1 MLNFILIMDKNN
13 KNKTAETLEDIV
25 FENRNKEYGAYDL
38 RKKFQRYL
46 LIGFLIS
53 FLAVSSGIAVP
64 FIKAFMAKK
73 RNVVLIKETV
83 AELQNVKTAKDAP
96 PPPPP
101 PPPPPAMEQQVK
113 YAPPVVVEE
122 AQEDV
127 QLAIVDDLK
136 DNLSNE
142 PVPETIDVV
151 AAPEDQVIVEDEP
164 AFVFVEEAA
173 TFQGGSL
180 ETFRDWVQKNLVYP
194 PVAVENG
201 IFGRVTVQFAVNSR
215 GEVVDV
221 KILRGV
227 DPSLDKETIR
237 VIISSP
243 KWGAAKQGGRA
254 VKQQFV
260 MPVIFQLQ

>member
-1 MLNFILIMDKNN
+1 MAKKADVYK
-13 KNKTAETLEDIV
+13 AETIV
-25 FENRNKEYGAYDL
+25 DMLFENRNREYGSYYL
-38 RKKFQRYL
+38 RKKYQKYL

-53 FLAVSSGIAVP
+53 LLGVSSGVAVP
-64 FIKAFMAKK
+64 FIKAYMN
-73 RNVVLIKETV
+73 RESRVVLVKETV
-83 AELQNVKTAKDAP
+83 AELQSVRQEEEI

-101 PPPPPAMEQQVK
+101 PPPPPAEMEQQVK
-113 YAPPVVVEE
+113 YQAPVVVDS
-122 AQEDV
+122 ATEDV
-127 QLAIVDDLK
+127 QLAIVDDVK
-136 DNLSNE
+136 ETLSNE
-142 PVPETIDVV
+142 PVPENIEVV
-151 AAPEDQVIVEDEP
+151 VDEEPVIVEEEP
-164 AFVFVEEAA
+164 AFVFVEEQA
-173 TFQGGSL
+173 TFQGGDVG
-180 ETFRDWVQKNLVYP
+180 TFREWVQKNLVYP

-237 VIISSP
+237 VIQSSP

-260 MPVIFQLQ
+260 IPVIFMLQ

>member
-1 MLNFILIMDKNN
+1 MSKNN
-13 KNKTAETLEDIV
+13 SESAVTLVDIV
-25 FENRNKEYGAYDL
+25 FENRNKEYGSYDL
-38 RKKFQRYL
+38 RKKL
-46 LIGFLIS
+46 NKSLTIGFIVS
-53 FLAVSSGIAVP
+53 FIVIVAIVAVP
-64 FIKAFMAKK
+64 FIKALTTDDET
-73 RNVVLIKETV
+73 VVLVKETV
-83 AELQNVKTAKDAP
+83 AELQNVKTDEGAP

-101 PPPPPAMEQQVK
+101 PPPPQAMEQQVK
-113 YAPPVVVEE
+113 YTAPVVVEE

-127 QLAIVDDLK
+127 QLAIVDDVK
-136 DNLSNE
+136 ESTTNE

-151 AAPEDQVIVEDEP
+151 SAPEEEVIVEDEP
-164 AFVFVEEAA
+164 AFVFVEEQA

-180 ETFRDWVQKNLVYP
+180 ETFREWVQKNLVYP

-237 VIISSP
+237 VIMASP

>member
-1 MLNFILIMDKNN
+1 MDKN
-13 KNKTAETLEDIV
+13 KKSTAVTITDIV

-46 LIGFLIS
+46 LIGFLVS
-53 FLAVSSGIAVP
+53 FFAVSSGVAVP
-64 FIKAFMAKK
+64 FIKAFMAKG
-73 RNVVLIKETV
+73 RTIVLEKETV
-83 AELQNVKTAKDAP
+83 AELQNVNTNQEAP

-101 PPPPPAMEQQVK
+101 PPPPAAMEQQVR
-113 YAPPVVVEE
+113 YTAPVVVEDADE
-122 AQEDV
+122 NVE
-127 QLAIVDDLK
+127 LAIVDDMVGSA
-136 DNLSNE
+136 NNE
-142 PVPETIDVV
+142 PVPETIEVAQETEEQVV
-151 AAPEDQVIVEDEP
+151 VEEEP
-164 AFVFVEEAA
+164 AFVFVEEQA

-180 ETFRDWVQKNLVYP
+180 ETFREWVQKNLVYP

-237 VIISSP
+237 VIIASP

>member
-1 MLNFILIMDKNN
+1 MADKK
-13 KNKTAETLEDIV
+13 KNRSLTLTDIV
-25 FENRNKEYGAYDL
+25 FENRNKEYGSYFL
-38 RKKFQRYL
+38 RKRFPRYL
-46 LIGFLIS
+46 LVGFLIA
-53 FLAVSSGIAVP
+53 FFAVATGVAVP
-64 FIKAFMAKK
+64 FIKALNADKA
-73 RNVVLIKETV
+73 NVVLVKETV
-83 AELQNVKTAKDAP
+83 AELQNVKTDQDAP

-101 PPPPPAMEQQVK
+101 PPPPAAMEQQVR
-113 YAPPVVVEE
+113 YTAPVVVEE
-122 AQEDV
+122 ADENV
-127 QLAIVDDLK
+127 QLAIVDDVK
-136 DNLSNE
+136 ETTSNE
-142 PVPETIDVV
+142 PPPETIEVV
-151 AAPEDQVIVEDEP
+151 AAPEEQVIVEDEP
-164 AFVFVEEAA
+164 AFVFVEEQA

-215 GEVVDV
+215 GEVTDV

-237 VIISSP
+237 VILSSP

>member
-1 MLNFILIMDKNN
+1 MDKNN
-13 KNKTAETLEDIV
+13 TKETAVTIEDIV
-25 FENRNKEYGAYDL
+25 FENRNKAYGAYDL

-46 LIGFLIS
+46 IFGFLIS
-53 FLAVSSGIAVP
+53 LFVISSGIAVP
-64 FIKAFMAKK
+64 FIQALRAEG
-73 RNVVLIKETV
+73 RDVVLVKETV
-83 AELQNVKTAKDAP
+83 AELQNVNTEEDIP

-101 PPPPPAMEQQVK
+101 PPPPQAMEQQVK
-113 YAPPVVVEE
+113 YSAPVVVEE
-122 AQEDV
+122 ADETV
-127 QLAIVDDLK
+127 ELAIVDDVRETMT
-136 DNLSNE
+136 NE
-142 PVPETIDVV
+142 PVPETIEV
-151 AAPEDQVIVEDEP
+151 AVATEEQVIVEEEE
-164 AFVFVEEAA
+164 AFVFVEEQA

-180 ETFRDWVQKNLVYP
+180 ETFREWVQKNLVYP

-227 DPSLDKETIR
+227 DTSLDKETIR
-237 VIISSP
+237 VIIASP
-243 KWGAAKQGGRA
+243 KWGPAKQGGRA

>member
-1 MLNFILIMDKNN
+1 MAKKAEEYKVVTIVDIL
-13 KNKTAETLEDIV
+13 
-25 FENRNKEYGAYDL
+25 FENRNREYGSYYL
-38 RKKFQRYL
+38 RKKYQKYL

-53 FLAVSSGIAVP
+53 LVGISSGIAVP
-64 FIKAFMAKK
+64 FIKAYMN
-73 RNVVLIKETV
+73 RESRVVLVKETV
-83 AELQNVKTAKDAP
+83 AELQSVKQEEDI

-101 PPPPPAMEQQVK
+101 PPPPPAEMEQQVK
-113 YAPPVVVEE
+113 YQAPVVVDS
-122 AQEDV
+122 ATEDV
-127 QLAIVDDLK
+127 QLAIVDDVK
-136 DNLSNE
+136 ETVSNE
-142 PVPETIDVV
+142 PVPENIEVV
-151 AAPEDQVIVEDEP
+151 VEEEPVIVEEEP
-164 AFVFVEEAA
+164 AFVFVEEQA
-173 TFQGGSL
+173 TFQGGDVG
-180 ETFRDWVQKNLVYP
+180 TFREWVQKNLVYP

-237 VIISSP
+237 VIQSSP

-260 MPVIFQLQ
+260 IPVIFMLQ